1 MTKAARQLAALALA
15 AALPLTACGSTVATQ
30 AGGATGGDAL
40 TGGSTTA
47 NGLGAPAQPGAGPQ
61 TTSNLGGT
69 AGAPVTGGPAGTTPG
84 AATGAGGA
92 GTTSGGQTGAVEQRT
107 TTGASGA
114 TAPGITK
121 DKVYL
126 GIAYFPDAASS
137 NAAIGAS
144 GANGGDQRDYNNAVI
159 DDLNKRG
166 GILGRKV
173 VPVYFEIQSTSSEPV
188 DSQLQKA
195 CDRWTKD
202 NKVFAITFRGRV
214 LQECARKAGILITD
228 GSGEASAT
236 YSKLPNMLDPGNLSL
251 DRLGGTTVSGLAT
264 QAYFKPAPE
273 WTAGKVGVI
282 TWDNPNYR
290 AGVSQ
295 GYLPALKKLGL
306 SAPVKYVQIPQT
318 VGNISDSSAAVSSA
332 VLSFRSA
339 GIDHVLIQDGPAGV
353 FGLGG
358 LTLLFLQNANS
369 QQYYPRY
376 GFNANNVPGFSIYP
390 ARQQHGMLAV
400 DYGDYM
406 PSQDEGISPNPARTR
421 CLRIMKEHGVTAND
435 QTTYATA
442 GAACESIWFVEALL
456 KKAPQLTLRGAIA
469 AAEGLGTSFGSTL
482 VYGTRFGPGR
492 HDGAELAR
500 NAKYDDACSCMKYTS
515 KPYAP

>member
-1 MTKAARQLAALALA
+1 MTKAARQFAALTLAAT
-15 AALPLTACGSTVATQ
+15 LPLAACGSTAAQQGGSASGSLTGNSAGNGLGGPAQTGTGGVGSDSTISGGTTGPAVT
-30 AGGATGGDAL
+30 GGATG
-40 TGGSTTA
+40 TSGGSA
-47 NGLGAPAQPGAGPQ
+47 NG
-61 TTSNLGGT
+61 TGT
-69 AGAPVTGGPAGTTPG
+69 AGGTSGPVTGDGNAPETQQAL
-84 AATGAGGA
+84 
-92 GTTSGGQTGAVEQRT
+92 
-107 TTGASGA
+107 
-114 TAPGITK
+114 APGITK

-126 GIAYFPDAASS
+126 GIAYFPDAAAS

-144 GANGGDQRDYNNAVI
+144 GANGGDQRDYSNAVI

-173 VPVYFEIQSTSSEPV
+173 VPIYFEIQSTSSEPV

-228 GSGEASAT
+228 GSGEASST
-236 YSKLPNMLDPGNLSL
+236 YSRLPNMLDPGNLAL

-273 WTAGKVGVI
+273 WAAGKVGVI

-290 AGVSQ
+290 AGISQ

-306 SAPVKYVQIPQT
+306 TAPVKYVQIPQT

-332 VLSFRSA
+332 VLAFRSA

-442 GAACESIWFVEALL
+442 GAACDSIWFVETLL
-456 KKAPQLTLRGAIA
+456 KRAPQLTLQGAIT
-469 AAEGLGTSFGSTL
+469 AAEGLGTTFVSTL

-492 HDGAELAR
+492 HDGADRAR
-500 NAKYDDACSCMKYTS
+500 NAKFDDACSCMKYTS